1 MTKITKARVKSP
13 VATIAPAQSRDEAAA
28 MIGEIGRAQRERARI
43 QAAMG
48 DEIAEI
54 KARYEA
60 EALPHGDVIRTRA
73 AAVQAWCEANRG
85 ALTREGK
92 VKTASFV
99 TGEIRWRLSPP
110 RVVVRAADIV
120 IGLLRE
126 RGLTRFLRVKEEV
139 NREAILVEPDAV
151 AGVPG
156 VRIEQVEE
164 FVIVPTETAL
174 EEVP

>member
-1 MTKITKARVKSP
+1 MKPRNARVKTGAALVS
-13 VATIAPAQSRDEAAA
+13 PAQTRDEAAA

-60 EALPHGDVIRTRA
+60 EALVHNDVIRTRG
-73 AAVQAWCEANRG
+73 AAVQAWCEANR
-85 ALTREGK
+85 ALLTGNGK
-92 VKTASFV
+92 SKTAIFV
-99 TGEIRWRLSPP
+99 TGEVRWRVTPP

-120 IGLLRE
+120 LGLLRE

-139 NREAILVEPDAV
+139 NREAILADPEAV

-156 VRIEQVEE
+156 IRIEQTEE
-164 FVIVPTETAL
+164 FVIVPTETTL